1 MNENRRI
8 DNPWIRIV
16 QCVGALKMKTCV
28 ESLQKH
34 TMGLIFN
41 IQNSQLL
48 NWPLP
53 TDEIFQVHEKNR
65 TVAKI
70 PAVDRR
76 QVASFLYAQ
85 PLCIENWIRN
95 KSFKKLFLCWFRD
108 QKITNLKFWWI
119 KDIYFLSVWRMEIS
133 QTSVRGFYC
142 GTPGGLKPQPT
153 ENTCAAWM

>member
-1 MNENRRI
+1 
-8 DNPWIRIV
+8 
-16 QCVGALKMKTCV
+16 MKTCV

-48 NWPLP
+48 NWSLP

-70 PAVDRR
+70 PAVDFPLRQNRR

-85 PLCIENWIRN
+85 PLCIEN
-95 KSFKKLFLCWFRD
+95 
-108 QKITNLKFWWI
+108 
-119 KDIYFLSVWRMEIS
+119 
-133 QTSVRGFYC
+133 
-142 GTPGGLKPQPT
+142 
-153 ENTCAAWM
+153 